1 MLALLDA
8 FGGSLTRLDFQKLL
22 FLYCQES
29 SDDPPYH
36 FVPYQ
41 YGAFSFTS
49 YDDRRKLIAR
59 GLLANCEDWTLTEEG
74 KRVGFQERDSLAD
87 EFARENTKRGTE
99 LLAET
104 YRRFPYYAIN
114 STMMPNILCIDDS
127 IPGMVDAE
135 RPITNRGTLF
145 TIGYQSR
152 TLDGYLNSLI
162 RAGVTLLCDVRRNP
176 ISRKYG
182 FSKRTLASSC
192 QRIGIRYEHLPNL
205 GIRSDRRKQLKTQAD
220 YDALFTEYRTRSLP
234 YHEKEIATILGWL
247 ATGESVALTC
257 FERLHEQC
265 HRHCVA
271 DAVESRLATRLAIT
285 HL

>member
-1 MLALLDA
+1 MLALLGA
-8 FGGSLTRLDFQKLL
+8 FGGSLRRLDFQKLL
-22 FLYCQES
+22 FLYCQEIEEN
-29 SDDPPYH
+29 PPYD

-49 YDDRRKLIAR
+49 YYDRRKLIAR
-59 GLLANCEDWTLTEEG
+59 GLLANCQDWTLTEEG
-74 KRVGFQERDSLAD
+74 NRIMQQECNNHTV
-87 EFARENTKRGTE
+87 EFARNNTKRGSA

-114 STMMPNILCIDDS
+114 STMMASVSYVDDS
-127 IPGMVDAE
+127 ISGMVDSE
-135 RPITNRGTLF
+135 RPITNPGTLF

-152 TLDGYLNSLI
+152 TLDAYLNSLI
-162 RAGVTLLCDVRRNP
+162 RAGITLLCDVRRNP

-182 FSKRTLASSC
+182 FSKRTLSSSC
-192 QRIGIRYEHLPNL
+192 QCIGIRYEHLPNL
-205 GIRSDRRKQLKTQAD
+205 GIRSDRRKQLNTHAD

-234 YHEKEIATILGWL
+234 CHEKEIATILGWL
-247 ATGESVALTC
+247 ETGESVTLTC
-257 FERLHEQC
+257 FESLHEQC